1 METHSSILAWKIPW
15 TEEPGRL
22 LSMKESDMTDP
33 HSPKECRLEGELQAS
48 WHLVEGGL
56 LGSPFSSDGVLHL
69 GKGALWV
76 NHQNFS
82 LHIRTQFLVSF
93 FFF

>member
-33 HSPKECRLEGELQAS
+33 HSPQECRLEGELQAS

-56 LGSPFSSDGVLHL
+56 RFCRGDVWSQRQ
-69 GKGALWV
+69 GAFPEDLRQTAAPGWV
-76 NHQNFS
+76 HE
-82 LHIRTQFLVSF
+82 V
-93 FFF
+93 